1 MVDNTTLNPGTGG
14 DTIAL
19 DDIGGV
25 KFQRVKLIHGADGVN
40 AGDIS
45 TANPF
50 PVVAKTDEMNVDIHG
65 QGFSVSRVV
74 QVTAKFFQQAPD
86 QFLSISASGGATATG
101 PTAGLG
107 VFASGT
113 ATTAALLAQTPTSI
127 MYATQFEA
135 WASMA
140 GVFTA
145 PTSAASFQRLGIY
158 NAVNG
163 YFFGYSGLTFG
174 VTIRVNSVDTF
185 VAKTAWNV
193 DTLIGD
199 AASKFSANN
208 VPAALNPNNMNMYR
222 IRYGWYGAATAR
234 FEVYSPDGDWVL
246 VHQVRT
252 ANVQTGAN
260 ITNPD
265 LPMAVEVS
273 KTASD
278 ATNLIISCGGWGAGI
293 TAPASGTTLSGQGSI
308 AALNAAV
315 SVPITGV
322 GALSFSVTGA
332 WVATLSFQYSLDG
345 LTWTA
350 DTPLNNVTGSFASST
365 TVNGAFTAPV
375 GSYKFYRII
384 ATAFTSGSASVV
396 YNASP
401 KSNVVVAQSLITDGA
416 GGTPATVKPA
426 STAAVFSDPA
436 LTVAVRPG
444 GALVTASAALA
455 DAVTNPTIGLQ
466 AALLSMFNGTT
477 WDRVRGTIA
486 NGLAVDVTRL
496 PATPTGANT
505 IGAVTG
511 PAAAP
516 LALDGTLTN
525 HTQKLQSTTLAVTVT
540 AAANTAATA
549 TLPAVAAQFHYITG
563 IEIMRT
569 STALLAGTATL
580 VVTTSNLPGALAWSF
595 GNAMAAGATQ
605 RDLFITFP
613 NPIKSSVV
621 NTATTVVLPAPGAAV
636 LWRANVY
643 YYTAA

>member
-1 MVDNTTLNPGTGG
+1 MVDNTILNTGTGG
-14 DTIAL
+14 DVIGS

-40 AGDIS
+40 AGDVS
-45 TANPF
+45 TANGL

-101 PTAGLG
+101 PTGGLG

-208 VPAALNPNNMNMYR
+208 VSVAHNPNFMNMYR

-265 LPMAVEVS
+265 LPMAVEVG

-293 TAPASGTTLSGQGSI
+293 TAPSSGTTLSGQGAI

-315 SVPITGV
+315 TVPITGV
-322 GALSFSVTGA
+322 GALSFSITGT
-332 WVATLSFQYSLDG
+332 WVGTLSFQYSLDG

-350 DTPLNNVTGSFASST
+350 DTPLNNVTGSFASSAT
-365 TVNGAFTAPV
+365 ANGAFTAPV

-384 ATAFTSGSASVV
+384 ATAYTSGSASVV

-401 KSNVVVAQSLITDGA
+401 KSNVV
-416 GGTPATVKPA
+416 
-426 STAAVFSDPA
+426 
-436 LTVAVRPG
+436 AVR
-444 GALVTASAALA
+444 
-455 DAVTNPTIGLQ
+455 
-466 AALLSMFNGTT
+466 
-477 WDRVRGTIA
+477 
-486 NGLAVDVTRL
+486 L
-496 PATPTGANT
+496 PPIPTGANT

-511 PAAAP
+511 PAAAA
-516 LALDGTLTN
+516 LALDATSTN
-525 HTQKLQSTTLAVTVT
+525 HTQRLQSTTLAVTVT